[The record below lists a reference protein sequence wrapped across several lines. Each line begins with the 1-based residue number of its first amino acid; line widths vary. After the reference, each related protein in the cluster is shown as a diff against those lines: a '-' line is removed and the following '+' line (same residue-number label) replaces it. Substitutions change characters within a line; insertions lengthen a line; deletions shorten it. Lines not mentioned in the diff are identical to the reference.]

1 MCWAL
6 ATGNPIKNDNP
17 QSSLPGKSLT
27 SPRTDERS
35 LKFWSQPRGD
45 LHLLPLL
52 GSLPGSSDTAPV
64 EYGEPAS
71 SPQGGQ
77 GLLGTSD

>member
-27 SPRTDERS
+27 SPRIDERS

-52 GSLPGSSDTAPV
+52 GSSDTAP